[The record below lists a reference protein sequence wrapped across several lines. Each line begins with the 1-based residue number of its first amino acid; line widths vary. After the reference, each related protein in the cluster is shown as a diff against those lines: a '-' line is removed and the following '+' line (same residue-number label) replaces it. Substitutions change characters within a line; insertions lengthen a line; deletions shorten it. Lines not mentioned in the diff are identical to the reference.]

1 MSEPRI
7 PFEGAQE
14 KPLDFFGETSMSVE
28 ALGGDPLVSIGPIR
42 MRGTVTFIDPEYHLD
57 AEIPLSAE
65 LACGRCL
72 EPYRFEETLPVR
84 LRLRKRPEP
93 PRRPEKARPGAP
105 AEEVELEVDASDLDV
120 VLYDEPVVPFD
131 DIVREQV
138 LMAIP
143 MKPLCREDCR
153 GLCPE
158 CGADWNSGDCAC
170 EKIKIDPR
178 LEVLKGLK

>member
-14 KPLDFFGETSMSVE
+14 KPLDFFGETTLSVDS
-28 ALGGDPLVSIGPIR
+28 LGGDPLVSIGPVR
-42 MRGTVTFIDPEYHLD
+42 MRGTITFVDPEYHLD

-65 LACGRCL
+65 FACARCL
-72 EPYRFEETLPVR
+72 APYRSEETLPVR
-84 LRLRKRPEP
+84 LRLRKQPEP

-105 AEEVELEVDASDLDV
+105 PAEEELEIDAADLDV
-120 VLYDEPVVPFD
+120 VLYGEPVLPFD

-158 CGADWNSGDCAC
+158 CGADWNTGDCAC
-170 EKIKIDPR
+170 EKTKIDPR

>member
-14 KPLDFFGETSMSVE
+14 KPLDFFGETTMSVE
-28 ALGGDPLVSIGPIR
+28 ALGGDPLVSIAPVR
-42 MRGTVTFIDPEYHLD
+42 MRGTISFAAPEYHLD
-57 AEIPLSAE
+57 AEIPLEAE
-65 LACGRCL
+65 FSCSRCL
-72 EPYRFEETLPVR
+72 VPYAFEETLPVR

-93 PRRPEKARPGAP
+93 PKRPEKVRPGAP
-105 AEEVELEVDASDLDV
+105 VEDEVELDPADLDV
-120 VLYDEPVVPFD
+120 IFYDEPVLPFD
-131 DIVREQV
+131 DVVREQV

-158 CGADWNSGDCAC
+158 CGADWNAGDCAC
-170 EKIKIDPR
+170 EKTKVDPR

>member
-14 KPLDFFGETSMSVE
+14 KPLDFFGETTLSVE
-28 ALGGDPLVSIGPIR
+28 SLGGDPLVSIDPVR
-42 MRGTVTFIDPEYHLD
+42 MRGVVTFIDPEYHLD
-57 AEIPLSAE
+57 AEIPISAE
-65 LACGRCL
+65 FACARCL
-72 EPYRFEETLPVR
+72 ATYRVEEDLPVR

-93 PRRPEKARPGAP
+93 PRRTEKARPGAVEE
-105 AEEVELEVDASDLDV
+105 EEVELDPADLDV
-120 VLYDEPVVPFD
+120 VLYDEPVLPFE

-158 CGADWNSGDCAC
+158 CGADWNAGDCAC
-170 EKIKIDPR
+170 EKTKVDPR

>member
-1 MSEPRI
+1 
-7 PFEGAQE
+7 
-14 KPLDFFGETSMSVE
+14 VE
-28 ALGGDPLVSIGPIR
+28 SLGGDPLVSIDPVR
-42 MRGTVTFIDPEYHLD
+42 MRGTITFVDPEYHLD

-65 LACGRCL
+65 FACGRCL

-93 PRRPEKARPGAP
+93 PRRPEKDRAG
-105 AEEVELEVDASDLDV
+105 EDDVEIDPSDLDV
-120 VLYDEPVVPFD
+120 VLYEEPVVPFD

-158 CGADWNSGDCAC
+158 CGRDRNVSECSC
-170 EKIKIDPR
+170 ETRPVDPR
-178 LEVLKGLK
+178 LEVLKSLKQEV